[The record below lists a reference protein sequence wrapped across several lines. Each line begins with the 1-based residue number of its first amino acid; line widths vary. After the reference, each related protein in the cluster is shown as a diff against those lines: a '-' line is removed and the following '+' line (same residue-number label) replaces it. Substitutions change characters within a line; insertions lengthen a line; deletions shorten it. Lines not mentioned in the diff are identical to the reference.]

1 MYTIDWMSA
10 KPILKRKTTNR
21 HTNNNPN
28 EKHPKSSKQVAFGPN
43 VPHIIEWSTYPTP
56 AKGTIP
62 PYPRNTRRIGEHIG
76 PNVPVNQ
83 KRSNR
88 NATSAAARNMRP
100 HIAHSVEQDMKRFVL
115 LATKIYP
122 YYEDIYIKTNKEY
135 KDLVIFYYSMQKAEQ
150 DLLEM
155 YPSTVEPV
163 LYFGEKPINSTII
176 ENAFMSMIDDYRRHN
191 RRHTLSNGG
200 RRITRKRK
208 QRKY

>member
-83 KRSNR
+83 NKSNKSAR
-88 NATSAAARNMRP
+88 FALMYADDGTSKARLKEL
-100 HIAHSVEQDMKRFVL
+100 VEQPYKVYYNNFIKKSITSKELYNKMKEAEEYL
-115 LATKIYP
+115 LQKYPLKNVSNPIYFDKLVDDYNTDIERNKIYTMIIRH
-122 YYEDIYIKTNKEY
+122 YDKYIR
-135 KDLVIFYYSMQKAEQ
+135 L
-150 DLLEM
+150 
-155 YPSTVEPV
+155 
-163 LYFGEKPINSTII
+163 G
-176 ENAFMSMIDDYRRHN
+176 
-191 RRHTLSNGG
+191 GG
-200 RRITRKRK
+200 RRITRKRQ
-208 QRKY
+208 QRKH